1 MISMTVILSER
12 EKAQRATVSRRIYA
26 LLSHVPIF
34 LNRRDQ
40 IHRSF
45 DLSSLALGLVP
56 DDKWPGVWLTRLQE
70 RARHCIH
77 SGFASGALTM
87 LLAAIIL
94 FPSSAFAHLNSPD
107 VYFDGSAGPYKLLV
121 TIKPPAVVPG
131 IAEIQIRSATEDVQ
145 TIKILPLK
153 MLGEGANL
161 APTPDVAERSQ
172 TDPQLFHGKLWIM
185 TRGSWKVQIAV
196 EGARGAGRLYVPL
209 PAVSTRSARM
219 QRGLGVL
226 LAGLGLLLVAG
237 LVGIVGAAVREASLP
252 AGEQP
257 APELKRRSYRREAV
271 ATVLVLG
278 AIFFGDRWW
287 RAEAAVNARLNYKI
301 PHLQADFHD
310 GNHLLLKLQEPNLP
324 EIDRYGVES
333 GDKLVLNDLVPDHGH
348 LMHLFLVRMPDMN
361 SFWHL
366 HPEQVGEGQFT
377 LNLPSLPAGHYRLYA
392 DILHRTG
399 FPETQIG
406 DIALPHIAGASLVGD
421 DSGEADLA
429 ASDTVSRFADGYRMV
444 WERDSSP
451 LKANV
456 PLWFRF
462 RIEDKNG
469 YPATVMENYMGMAV
483 HAAII
488 SADGSVF
495 AHVHPAGSVSMTAEM
510 LAEGETHDMS
520 TMRLESSG
528 AEVSFP
534 YGFPRPGNYRLFVQV
549 KRAGRVETGVFR
561 AQVK

>member
-1 MISMTVILSER
+1 MIVFHS
-12 EKAQRATVSRRIYA
+12 
-26 LLSHVPIF
+26 
-34 LNRRDQ
+34 
-40 IHRSF
+40 
-45 DLSSLALGLVP
+45 SSLRAAELGP
-56 DDKWPGVWLTRLQE
+56 GQDDKW
-70 RARHCIH
+70 RAASH
-77 SGFASGALTM
+77 SHS
-87 LLAAIIL
+87 LLAALAYCTALLCAIVV
-94 FPSSAFAHLNSPD
+94 FPSPALAHVNSPD
-107 VYFDGSAGPYKLLV
+107 VYFDGYAGPYHVLV

-131 IAEIQIRSATEDVQ
+131 IADIQIRSATKDLE

-161 APTPDVAERSQ
+161 APTPDVAQRSQ
-172 TDPQLFHGKLWIM
+172 RDPQLFSGKLWIM

-196 EGARGAGRLYVPL
+196 EGAHGSGVLYVPL

-219 QRGLGVL
+219 QHGLGVL

-237 LVGIVGAAVREASLP
+237 IVGIVGAAVRDASLP
-252 AGEQP
+252 AGEEP
-257 APELKRRSYRREAV
+257 APELRSRSYRREAV

-301 PHLQADFHD
+301 PHLQADLQA

-324 EIDRYGVES
+324 EVDRYGVES
-333 GDKLVLNDLVPDHGH
+333 ADKLVLNDLLPDHGH

-366 HPEQVGEGQFT
+366 HPEQVGEGRFT
-377 LNLPSLPAGHYRLYA
+377 LDLPSLPAGRYRLYA

-406 DIALPHIAGASLVGD
+406 EIALPDIAGTPLVGD
-421 DSGEADLA
+421 DSGEHDLA
-429 ASDTVSRFADGYRMV
+429 ASDTVSHLPDGYRMV
-444 WERDSSP
+444 WEKDSSP

-469 YPATVMENYMGMAV
+469 YPATGMENYMGMAA

-488 SADGSVF
+488 SADGTVF

-510 LAEGETHDMS
+510 LAEGAAHHM
-520 TMRLESSG
+520 TMRPGPPG

-534 YGFPRPGNYRLFVQV
+534 YGFPRPGDYRIFVQV
-549 KRAGRVETGVFR
+549 KRAGRVETGVFG